1 MNVTGLLTGGDIC
14 AKLAGRELGDAV
26 LIANNMLRA
35 GEDVFLDDMTLS
47 ELSERL
53 GVTAV
58 RVGGSGED
66 LFAAVMGIE
75 RTDEAGHDPYEYK
88 SWEV

>member
-1 MNVTGLLTGGDIC
+1 M
-14 AKLAGRELGDAV
+14 

-47 ELSERL
+47 GLSEQL
-53 GVTAV
+53 GVPAV
-58 RVGGSGED
+58 RVGGSGEE
-66 LFAAVMGIE
+66 LLAAVMGFE
-75 RTDEAGHDPYEYK
+75 QSGEAGHDPYEYK